1 MTSPTDPLP
10 SAPAI
15 DRVPLRLRLNEAIGV
30 GAFDGCWWPQ
40 SRDLSLELADL
51 VDNFPVALGE
61 IRRVLVSR
69 ADWDTAPHRVRV
81 ARGLLKVG
89 SSPGDANHQVWL
101 RTSRR
106 RVMRLSVMAPED
118 SVRPRS
124 APRAIGGHD
133 DEDGEQGGS
142 YWTDDGESW
151 WHPHAVA
158 PSERSQAPGY

>member
-10 SAPAI
+10 SAFAT
-15 DRVPLRLRLNEAIGV
+15 DRVPLRLRLDETIGD
-30 GAFDGCWWPQ
+30 GALDGCWWPQ

-69 ADWDTAPHRVRV
+69 REWDTAPHRVRV

-89 SSPGDANHQVWL
+89 SHRGDANHRVWL
-101 RTSRR
+101 RTSMGRL
-106 RVMRLSVMAPED
+106 MRLSVAAPEH

-124 APRAIGGHD
+124 APRATEVHG

-158 PSERSQAPGY
+158 PSERS